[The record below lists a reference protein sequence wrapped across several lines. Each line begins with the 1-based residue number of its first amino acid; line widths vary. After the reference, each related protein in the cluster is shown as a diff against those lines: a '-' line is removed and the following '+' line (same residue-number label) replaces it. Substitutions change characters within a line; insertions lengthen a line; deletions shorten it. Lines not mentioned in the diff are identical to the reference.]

1 MDTPLRFNMCYRVL
15 HPNTSA
21 PVVFECVYAHT
32 CVLFKTLQLIF
43 ACVCVPPKILLCKWC
58 ARITSWAAYGTICDA
73 NFARQPVCT
82 HECALVLF
90 MHTANQMRVIIQG
103 LFCALC
109 AAHVCKLFAA
119 NFSFQRLCTP
129 TTVKVTLHVWN
140 GNCIIAT
147 EHFTLHSF
155 RVK

>member
-1 MDTPLRFNMCYRVL
+1 MDTPLRFNMCYPVL
-15 HPNTSA
+15 HPKHFFASGVWVRMCSVQNTASDLCVCLCSA
-21 PVVFECVYAHT
+21 QNT
-32 CVLFKTLQLIF
+32 TLQV
-43 ACVCVPPKILLCKWC
+43 VCQDHILSCIRHNL
-58 ARITSWAAYGTICDA
+58 R
-73 NFARQPVCT
+73 RQFRTPASVRT

-90 MHTANQMRVIIQG
+90 MHTANPMRVIIQG